1 MKWETTLAWMAEFC
15 LFSSSEG
22 LGYVTTG
29 SSANDMAAQE
39 GEAGMPHRPS
49 VWTTSI
55 QGVEE
60 SSRTCS
66 TAGHRQRVASTLPLG
81 QGNVG
86 VIVPTLQMWKLRPR
100 EVISILPN
108 CSAES
113 REQEPGSRPTP
124 PSPFFPCPPR
134 PSEHLK
140 TFFQSLSCTHQQ
152 LSSTA
157 A

>member
-1 MKWETTLAWMAEFC
+1 MKWEATLAWMAEFC

-22 LGYVTTG
+22 LGYITTG

-60 SSRTCS
+60 SSRTYS
-66 TAGHRQRVASTLPLG
+66 TAGHGQRVASTLPLG

-86 VIVPTLQMWKLRPR
+86 IIVPTLQMWKLRPR
-100 EVISILPN
+100 EVKYLAQLQ
-108 CSAES
+108 C
-113 REQEPGSRPTP
+113 REQGAGTRIQTHSTI
-124 PSPFFPCPPR
+124 
-134 PSEHLK
+134 
-140 TFFQSLSCTHQQ
+140 TILSVPAPDL
-152 LSSTA
+152 LST
-157 A
+157 